1 MGGAVYHVWDKQ
13 LSEIMEEIKQL
24 DSLELDGMIILK
36 YI

>member
-13 LSEIMEEIKQL
+13 WPEIMEEIKQL
-24 DSLELDGMIILK
+24 DSLELDCMIILK